1 MAACASFLSS
11 KVYTLM
17 SGKRSRTGTA
27 ADLTDE
33 LTPDDGQDPKQF
45 SDRRTWNDSTHKLS
59 RKALQLCE
67 QVKTSLH
74 GIFAACADDV
84 VRDLQ
89 ILAVQ
94 PAPNTGRLLIAVAVT
109 PTADAVSREA
119 VVSHLHQVAGWVRSE
134 VASAI
139 HRRKAPELAWDVR

>member
-1 MAACASFLSS
+1 
-11 KVYTLM
+11 M
-17 SGKRSRTGTA
+17 SGKRSQRGKP

-45 SDRRTWNDSTHKLS
+45 FDRRTQYDQSRQVG

-74 GIFAACADDV
+74 GILAVCADDV

-89 ILAVQ
+89 VLAVL
-94 PAPNTGRLLIAVAVT
+94 PAPHTGRLQIAVAV
-109 PTADAVSREA
+109 PSTADAVDR
-119 VVSHLHQVAGWVRSE
+119 VTVLSHLHRVSGWIRSE

-139 HRRKAPELAWDVR
+139 HRRKTPELVWDVR